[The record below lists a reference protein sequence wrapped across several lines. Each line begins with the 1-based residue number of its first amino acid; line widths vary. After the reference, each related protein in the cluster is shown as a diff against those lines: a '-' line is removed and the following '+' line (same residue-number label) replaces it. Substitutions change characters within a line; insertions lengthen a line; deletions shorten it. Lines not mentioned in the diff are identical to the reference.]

1 MRLPNISN
9 THDYYAYWTKSGVI
23 SGKTNPDEW
32 QQKLIDL
39 HRQAEGYGLFY
50 VNDIYVYVKEHADFV
65 PCEWWSLQNERTP
78 VEHGIMGMEI
88 YMAGQYIQEEN
99 RRKRNQEALKSVW
112 VGKECGSMSVNRKR
126 VNKCVVKAIKDNVVT
141 FTGVTG
147 RYSCEFWTDAENI
160 PSMLAQAYAKGWRK
174 QI

>member
-1 MRLPNISN
+1 MQLPDISDKR
-9 THDYYAYWTKSGVI
+9 DYYSRWTESGVI
-23 SGKTNPDEW
+23 NGETDPDEW

-39 HRQAEGYGLFY
+39 HKQAEDAGLFY
-50 VNDIYVYVKEHADFV
+50 VADVYKYIRERADFV
-65 PCEWWSLQNERTP
+65 PQEWWDLQYSLTP
-78 VEHGIMGMEI
+78 VEHGVMGMEI

-112 VGKECGSMSVNRKR
+112 VGKEYGSMSVNRKR
-126 VNKCVVKAIKDNVVT
+126 VNKCVVKAIKDNIVT

-147 RYSCEFWTDAENI
+147 RYSCEFWTAAENI
-160 PSMLAQAYAKGWRK
+160 PSMLAQAHAKGWRK